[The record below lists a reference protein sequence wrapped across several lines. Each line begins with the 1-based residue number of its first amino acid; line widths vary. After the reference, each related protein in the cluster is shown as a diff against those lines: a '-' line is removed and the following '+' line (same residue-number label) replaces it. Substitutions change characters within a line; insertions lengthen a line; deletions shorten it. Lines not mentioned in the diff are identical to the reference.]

1 VRGVPVVKSVLLIRL
16 SSLGDVVLTT
26 PVAANLKRAGLRV
39 AVLTR
44 RAFAP
49 LFEGNPTVD
58 EVFVFEDRGV
68 WGWARAIRARRFDA
82 VIDLHGTGRSRL
94 WSMVSGATRRVRYDK
109 RAAARRRLVWTKKA
123 APTLAGGVVD
133 RYLETLAALGVPAV
147 ERTPRLYPSR
157 EDRPSADF
165 AEALGD
171 SPFLVLAPGAQHATK
186 RWPAERF
193 AAVADRWLSERPNAR
208 AVLLGAA
215 TDIPAGAAVRAAMDR
230 PVVDWVGRTSLAE
243 MLRILN
249 RAALV
254 VTNDSGAT
262 HVAAALG
269 RPTVA
274 VFGPTVRE
282 FGFFPVGPRVAV
294 VEGGPLPCRPCALH
308 GKPRCPEGHFRCM
321 TDIPVEHVLAAARVV
336 AGEPRP

>member
-1 VRGVPVVKSVLLIRL
+1 MWKPWPRWGCPPSNARRAYIPRGRPAVRGFRRGPGGLSLL
-16 SSLGDVVLTT
+16 GFG
-26 PVAANLKRAGLRV
+26 PGG
-39 AVLTR
+39 
-44 RAFAP
+44 P
-49 LFEGNPTVD
+49 
-58 EVFVFEDRGV
+58 
-68 WGWARAIRARRFDA
+68 AR
-82 VIDLHGTGRSRL
+82 H
-94 WSMVSGATRRVRYDK
+94 
-109 RAAARRRLVWTKKA
+109 
-123 APTLAGGVVD
+123 
-133 RYLETLAALGVPAV
+133 
-147 ERTPRLYPSR
+147 
-157 EDRPSADF
+157 
-165 AEALGD
+165 
-171 SPFLVLAPGAQHATK
+171 K